1 MLNCLILIRLESFW
15 IFKGDSIMS
24 DRIDDGKE
32 NLKKDRTYWD
42 KYVRYAQICRAY
54 YNITGK
60 HLSDAKM
67 KKDIHN
73 VWIKR

>member
-1 MLNCLILIRLESFW
+1 
-15 IFKGDSIMS
+15 MS

-32 NLKKDRTYWD
+32 NLKKDRTYLD

-60 HLSDAKM
+60 HLNDAKT
-67 KKDIHN
+67 KKDVHN